1 MTLGGVYA
9 LKRIPSETTSVA
21 VKDRLAAERTDRW
34 GSTRIVDPMTPNRS
48 LTAITALAVGGLLL
62 VASLVLGMSPLL
74 GGGENCAASPPA
86 ELGEGSFSAT
96 VSVSLIP
103 YGASCAFEIYETG
116 AVLSPGPSPMWT
128 IGIVAGL
135 FLVSGAIVAL
145 TRDSV
150 RAGRSR
156 GTANQDAHG

>member
-1 MTLGGVYA
+1 
-9 LKRIPSETTSVA
+9 
-21 VKDRLAAERTDRW
+21 
-34 GSTRIVDPMTPNRS
+34 
-48 LTAITALAVGGLLL
+48 
-62 VASLVLGMSPLL
+62 
-74 GGGENCAASPPA
+74 
-86 ELGEGSFSAT
+86 
-96 VSVSLIP
+96 
-103 YGASCAFEIYETG
+103 
-116 AVLSPGPSPMWT
+116 MWT